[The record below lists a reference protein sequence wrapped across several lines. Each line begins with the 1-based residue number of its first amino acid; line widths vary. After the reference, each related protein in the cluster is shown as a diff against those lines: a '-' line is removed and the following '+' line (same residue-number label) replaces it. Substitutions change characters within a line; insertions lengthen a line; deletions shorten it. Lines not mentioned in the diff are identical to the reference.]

1 MPFSMPWYEP
11 IALIA
16 LGLFG
21 GTYGAIVGAG
31 GGFVM
36 SPMLILVWQ
45 FDASIAVGT
54 SLAAVLVTSISAAIG
69 YARTRFIDFKSGTL
83 LALAE
88 MPGLVFGA
96 IAVKK
101 ASGAL
106 VLVSYGLFI
115 IGISLFLMFRKRP
128 TANAKAAAAKGAS
141 PRTIV
146 TATGQRFEYSFR
158 AVPTMSV
165 TAVFGFLASFFGIG
179 GGLLRVP
186 VLISVF
192 GFPVTVATA
201 TSMFAMS
208 LSVPIGVASHALL
221 GNINWPVFFF
231 LSIGALAGGQL
242 GAKVAPKLRARVVI
256 VMLCIGLLTTGVTLI
271 YKGLGL

>member
-1 MPFSMPWYEP
+1 MPWYEP

-36 SPMLILVWQ
+36 SPTLILVWGFQ
-45 FDASIAVGT
+45 PSIAVGT

-69 YARTRFIDFKSGTL
+69 YARTRFIDYKSGVL
-83 LALAE
+83 LAMAE
-88 MPGLVFGA
+88 MPGLIFGA
-96 IAVKK
+96 VAVKK

-106 VLVSYGLFI
+106 VLVSYGLLI
-115 IGISLFLMFRKRP
+115 IGISLFLMLRKRP
-128 TANAKAAAAKGAS
+128 TANTKAAAAKGSS

-146 TATGQRFEYSFR
+146 TSTGLRYEYSFR

-165 TAVFGFLASFFGIG
+165 TAMFGFLSSFFGIG

-186 VLISVF
+186 MLISIF

-221 GNINWPVFFF
+221 GNINWPVFFY
-231 LSIGALAGGQL
+231 LSIGALAGGQV
-242 GAKVAPKLRARVVI
+242 GAKVAPKLRARVVVI
-256 VMLCIGLLTTGVTLI
+256 MLSLGLLATGATLI
-271 YKGLGL
+271 IKGLSL